1 MRMKL
6 TKELL
11 RANRAFNDWELCKFS
26 EGRVY
31 IAFTPADSRGVTS
44 SKWQVIGVHEKT
56 DPTGPWYNYGSK
68 SFLGNMRSDAL
79 DKAKQ
84 WASEKYGIKEFAKS
98 PFRGWHDAEA
108 IKRAEQKLETLVNK
122 TATVP
127 KV

>member
-1 MRMKL
+1 MKL

-31 IAFTPADSRGVTS
+31 ISFVPADSRGVTS
-44 SKWQVIGVHEKT
+44 SKWQVVGAHEKT
-56 DPTGPWYNYGSK
+56 DPTGPWYNYGNK
-68 SFLGNMRSDAL
+68 SFLGKMRSDAF

-84 WASEKYGIKEFAKS
+84 WASEKYGIKEFARS

-108 IKRAEQKLETLVNK
+108 LARALKKLEIVGNK
-122 TATVP
+122 TSTAV